1 MPFIR
6 ESIVVTVRPD
16 GRAHVAPLGLIE
28 RNELLVI
35 APFRPSTTL
44 ANLEHHP
51 FATACYT
58 DDVRVFAGCV
68 SGAKR
73 DWPVVPAERIP
84 GFRLASCLAHE
95 ELETVAVEPDGLRPR
110 FLCRIVH
117 AARHGSFLGFNR
129 ARFAVIEAA
138 ILLSRRHLL
147 PAREIEEGLARL
159 RVLVDK
165 TAGEAEREAW
175 GWIEAARAVPAAA
188 RN

>member
-6 ESIVVTVRPD
+6 ESIVVTVGPE
-16 GRAHVAPLGLIE
+16 GTPHIAPLGLIE
-28 RNELLVI
+28 RGSMLVI

-44 ANLEHHP
+44 ANLERHP

-58 DDVRVFAGCV
+58 EDVRVFAGCV
-68 SGAKR
+68 TGAKR
-73 DWPVVPAERIP
+73 DWPVVPAERVA
-84 GFRLASCLAHE
+84 GFRLAACLAHE
-95 ELETVAVEPDGLRPR
+95 ELAVAAVEPDEIRPR

-138 ILLSRRHLL
+138 ILLSRRRLL
-147 PAREIEEGLARL
+147 PAGEIEEGLARL

-175 GWIEAARAVPAAA
+175 GWIEEAWRSPAPEP
-188 RN
+188 R

>member
-1 MPFIR
+1 MPFVR
-6 ESIVVTVRPD
+6 ESILVTLGPD

-28 RNELLVI
+28 QGDLLAI

-44 ANLEHHP
+44 ANLERHP
-51 FATACYT
+51 FATVCYT

-68 SGAKR
+68 TGAKR
-73 DWPVVPAERIP
+73 DWPVVPAARIA

-95 ELETVAVEPDGLRPR
+95 ELEVVAVEPDTLRPR
-110 FLCRIVH
+110 FLCRTVH
-117 AARHGSFLGFNR
+117 SAQHGPFLGFNR

-147 PAREIEEGLARL
+147 PAGEIEEGLERL

-175 GWIEAARAVPAAA
+175 GWIEEAWRYAPTERG
-188 RN
+188 

>member
-6 ESIVVTVRPD
+6 ESILVTVGPD

-28 RNELLVI
+28 RGDLLVI

-44 ANLEHHP
+44 ANLERHP
-51 FATACYT
+51 FATACYA

-68 SGAKR
+68 TGAKR
-73 DWPVVPAERIP
+73 DWSVVPAARIA

-95 ELETVAVEPDGLRPR
+95 ELEVAVVEPDVLRPR

-117 AARHGSFLGFNR
+117 SAQHGPFLGFNR

-147 PAREIEEGLARL
+147 PEGEIEEGLERL

-175 GWIEAARAVPAAA
+175 GWIEEAWRHPPTD
-188 RN
+188 RR

>member
-1 MPFIR
+1 MPFVR
-6 ESIVVTVRPD
+6 ESIVVTVGAD

-28 RNELLVI
+28 REERLVI

-44 ANLEHHP
+44 ANLERHP

-68 SGAKR
+68 TGKRR
-73 DWPVVPAERIP
+73 DWPVVPAERIA

-95 ELETVAVEPDGLRPR
+95 ELEVIGIEPDTLRPR
-110 FLCRIVH
+110 FLCRVVH
-117 AARHGSFLGFNR
+117 GRRHGPFLGFNR

-147 PAREIEEGLARL
+147 PAGEIEEGLVRL
-159 RVLVDK
+159 RPLVDK
-165 TAGEAEREAW
+165 TAGGAEQEAW
-175 GWIEAARAVPAAA
+175 SWIEEAW
-188 RN
+188 RNASPEPP

>member
-1 MPFIR
+1 MPFVR
-6 ESIVVTVRPD
+6 ESILVTVGAD

-28 RNELLVI
+28 RGELLVV

-44 ANLEHHP
+44 ANLERHP

-68 SGAKR
+68 SGVKR
-73 DWPVVPAERIP
+73 DWPVVPADRVP

-95 ELETVAVEPDGLRPR
+95 ELEVVTVESDPLRPR
-110 FLCRIVH
+110 FLCRALH
-117 AARHGSFLGFNR
+117 AAAHGPFLGFNR

-147 PAREIEEGLARL
+147 PAGEIDEGLARL
-159 RVLVDK
+159 RGLVDK

-175 GWIEAARAVPAAA
+175 GWIEEAWRSAPTER
-188 RN
+188 R

>member
-1 MPFIR
+1 MPFVR
-6 ESIVVTVRPD
+6 ESIVVTVGAD

-28 RNELLVI
+28 REERLVI

-44 ANLEHHP
+44 ANLERHP

-68 SGAKR
+68 TGRRR
-73 DWPVVPAERIP
+73 DWPVVPTERIA

-95 ELETVAVEPDGLRPR
+95 ELEVIGIEPDTLRPR
-110 FLCRIVH
+110 FLCRVVH
-117 AARHGSFLGFNR
+117 GRRHGPFLGFNR

-147 PAREIEEGLARL
+147 PAGEIEEGLVRL
-159 RVLVDK
+159 RPLVDK
-165 TAGEAEREAW
+165 TAGGAEQEAW
-175 GWIEAARAVPAAA
+175 GWIEEAW
-188 RN
+188 RNASPEPP